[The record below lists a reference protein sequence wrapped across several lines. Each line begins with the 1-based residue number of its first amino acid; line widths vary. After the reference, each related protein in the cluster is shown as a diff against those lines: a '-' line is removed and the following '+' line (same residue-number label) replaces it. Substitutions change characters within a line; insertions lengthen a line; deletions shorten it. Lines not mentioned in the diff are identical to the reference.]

1 MSLRKGLIVGGT
13 DLSDEKHIMVFTSN
27 ALLLLQSTLQGMF
40 IAEASKRVCTSRYQM
55 LFKPGRQIVT
65 FLLFANITLW
75 LLDTFMSHNWM
86 TQELQF
92 SFYGFLAWGI
102 ISRLAL
108 PLLVFYR
115 FHSAV
120 VLIEIWKN
128 TYRTKD
134 VWLHH
139 RILIIYRIPLFCFP
153 SSIWHYACSYC
164 VAIYCV

>member
-1 MSLRKGLIVGGT
+1 MIGLIVGGT
-13 DLSDEKHIMVFTSN
+13 ELSEGNHAMIFASN
-27 ALLLLQSTLQGMF
+27 GLLLIQTTMQGMF
-40 IAEASKRVCTSRYQM
+40 IAEAGRRVCTSRYQM

-75 LLDTFMSHNWM
+75 VLDTFMSHNWM

-92 SFYGFLAWGI
+92 QFFGFLAWSI
-102 ISRLAL
+102 ISRIAL

-134 VWLHH
+134 M
-139 RILIIYRIPLFCFP
+139 
-153 SSIWHYACSYC
+153 
-164 VAIYCV
+164 